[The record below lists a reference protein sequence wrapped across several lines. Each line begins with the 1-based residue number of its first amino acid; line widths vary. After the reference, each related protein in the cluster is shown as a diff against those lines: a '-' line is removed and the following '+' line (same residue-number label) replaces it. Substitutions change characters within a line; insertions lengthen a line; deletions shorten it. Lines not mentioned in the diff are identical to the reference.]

1 MASSAPQSA
10 PSGTGKKASTSRI
23 IAAATVGNALEWY
36 DISSYAVFADYI
48 SRAFF
53 TNKDPAISLT
63 LALGTFAVSFL
74 IRPIG
79 ALVLGGYADRNGRKP
94 ALTLTLGLMMVG
106 TLLICVMPTYS
117 TIGLLAPFGIL
128 LARLVQGFAAGGEY
142 GSATA
147 LMVEHLPHRRGYAAS
162 WQFTSQSLS
171 SLIAGI
177 IGTVLTNSLT
187 DAQLDSWGFR
197 IPFIVGLLVG
207 PAGLYI
213 RRHMPETEAAKGV
226 IAAEQKHVP
235 LRTILSEQKLRV
247 FVAIG
252 LLAVTTNINY
262 IVQYLPTYSVEEL
275 GLPASSSFYSL
286 IVNAVILMVV
296 TPLAGHLTDRIG
308 HMRLMMPAAVLT
320 LVLIYPLFAIM
331 VGTPTLPVL
340 LVVVFFLALLKGF
353 YFGPMAS
360 LLAIIFPT
368 ETRATGQAI
377 GYNIGVAI
385 FGGFTPLVATFLI
398 DRTGLAVAPAFWVIV
413 AAIVSIAALAA
424 VATRLTTHDPTPTKH
439 PTPTP

>member
-10 PSGTGKKASTSRI
+10 PAGTGKKVSTSRI
-23 IAAATVGNALEWY
+23 IAAATIGNALEWY

-147 LMVEHLPHRRGYAAS
+147 LMVEHLPHRRGFAAS
-162 WQFTSQSLS
+162 WQFTSQSMS
-171 SLIAGI
+171 TLISGV
-177 IGTVLTNSLT
+177 IGTILTNSLT

-197 IPFIVGLLVG
+197 IPFIFGLLVG
-207 PAGLYI
+207 PVGLYI
-213 RRHMPETEAAKGV
+213 RRYMPESAEAKRV
-226 IAAEQKHVP
+226 IESGERNTPISTLLGK
-235 LRTILSEQKLRV
+235 QKLLV
-247 FVAIG
+247 LLGIG
-252 LLAVTTNINY
+252 TLAVTTCVNY
-262 IVQYLPTYSVEEL
+262 MITYIPTFSIEQLKLPE
-275 GLPASSSFYSL
+275 SSSFYSL
-286 IVNAVILMVV
+286 IVSAIVLIII
-296 TPLAGHLTDRIG
+296 TPIVGHLSDSYGKLRI
-308 HMRLMMPAAVLT
+308 MIPAAAAT
-320 LVLIYPLFAIM
+320 LVLIYPAFALM
-331 VGTPTLPVL
+331 VGVPTLSVL
-340 LVVVFFLALLKGF
+340 LVVVALLAGLKGT
-353 YFGPMAS
+353 YFAPMAS
-360 LLAIIFPT
+360 VLAMIFPT
-368 ETRATGQAI
+368 ETRATGQAV

-385 FGGFTPLVATFLI
+385 FGGFTPLVANWLI
-398 DRTGLAVAPAFWVIV
+398 GATGMPVAPSFWVI
-413 AAIVSIAALAA
+413 IAAVVSL
-424 VATRLTTHDPTPTKH
+424 VALVTLWKKLGMR
-439 PTPTP
+439 